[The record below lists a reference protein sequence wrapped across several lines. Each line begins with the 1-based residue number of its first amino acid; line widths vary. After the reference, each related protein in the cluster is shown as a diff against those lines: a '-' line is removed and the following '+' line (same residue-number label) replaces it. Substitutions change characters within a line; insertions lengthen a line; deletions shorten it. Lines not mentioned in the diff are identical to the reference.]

1 MLPPSNHQAYH
12 APAAALLE
20 ALGEHK
26 YPEALPLCQQ
36 QLEQCLTAEALI
48 HLHIAVQGLNW
59 PGLAARIRHLGW
71 LCFPTRFL
79 ACTEPE
85 LEAEREAPDWLL
97 NWLSPPKR
105 PQVSLCMIVRNA
117 EDTLLAS
124 LQSAESLADEM
135 ILIDTGSIDQTP
147 VLAQTFSAKVRLSEI
162 PWSNDFAAAR
172 NVSLQAA
179 EGDWVLVLD
188 ADEILLPQSMLF
200 LKAFFGYAPL
210 GLNLFIIRQHQ
221 LSDTPGHNHWAQL
234 GRVFAR
240 RSDLAF
246 HGPLHEQLCCHTS
259 PWYLHPV
266 YLPEVIVEHSGQL
279 DLMRQKHQK
288 HNRNP
293 LLDQALQKAEYNTPY
308 FWFQKGHV
316 LLYQTMPPALAEAR
330 IWLEKAL
337 EATAQAQG
345 KLPASPTWLG
355 APLGLNLYYLLE
367 CLFWQRAIPAMVEMG
382 HRYPDFFLLAES
394 RALGGWSRIKNGHL
408 NEGYRLLNG
417 FFEPGL
423 PAVHSHLMRYTALAQ
438 EALLDYYLSQREGWL
453 ALCSLQALQKIQPHP
468 GQAWIRTRLLEIL
481 GCSEE
486 QLGPTLSQRWAETMP
501 ETQPEQWF
509 KYAFVALS
517 LFPQREFLPLIL
529 AQLQARGYLG
539 LASHLAQAACQYW
552 QDPSFSSQIKETHS
566 PWTGEVSLTEL
577 PGQWRWYQLLQ
588 QPAGAIRSAG
598 HRQDRV

>member
-1 MLPPSNHQAYH
+1 
-12 APAAALLE
+12 
-20 ALGEHK
+20 
-26 YPEALPLCQQ
+26 
-36 QLEQCLTAEALI
+36 
-48 HLHIAVQGLNW
+48 
-59 PGLAARIRHLGW
+59 
-71 LCFPTRFL
+71 
-79 ACTEPE
+79 
-85 LEAEREAPDWLL
+85 
-97 NWLSPPKR
+97 
-105 PQVSLCMIVRNA
+105 MIVRNA

-124 LQSAESLADEM
+124 LRSAESLANEM

-147 VLAQTFSAKVRLSEI
+147 VLAQTFSPKVRLSKI
-162 PWSNDFAAAR
+162 PWPDDFAAAR

-179 EGDWVLVLD
+179 QGDWVLVLD
-188 ADEILLPQSMLF
+188 ADEILLPQSMVF

-210 GLNLFIIRQHQ
+210 GLNLFIIRQQQ

-234 GRVFAR
+234 GRIFAR

-246 HGPLHEQLCCHTS
+246 HGPLHEQLCCNTS

-288 HNRNP
+288 QNRNV

-316 LLYQTMPPALAEAR
+316 LLYQTQPPALAEAR

-337 EATAQAQG
+337 EVTAQAQG

-367 CLFWQRAIPAMVEMG
+367 CLFWQKSLPAMAQMG
-382 HRYPDFFLLAES
+382 QNYSDFFSLVES
-394 RALGGWSRIKNGHL
+394 RALGGWGMIKTGHL
-408 NEGYRLLNG
+408 NEGYRLLNS

-423 PAVHSHLMRYTALAQ
+423 PAVHSHLIRYTGLAQ
-438 EALLDYYLSQREGWL
+438 EALLDYYLAQREGWL
-453 ALCSLQALQKIQPHP
+453 ALCSLQALEHIQPHP
-468 GQAWIRTRLLEIL
+468 GQAWIRKRLLEIL
-481 GCSEE
+481 GSSEE
-486 QLGPTLSQRWAETMP
+486 QLGPSLLQRWAETRA

-517 LFPQREFLPLIL
+517 LFPQREHLPLIL

-539 LASHLAQAACQYW
+539 LAKQLAQAACQYW
-552 QDPSFSSQIKETHS
+552 QDPCFSSLGQSSSDLWQTEA
-566 PWTGEVSLTEL
+566 SLTEL

-588 QPAGAIRSAG
+588 HPGAIHSAA
-598 HRQDRV
+598 HRPDRV

>member
-1 MLPPSNHQAYH
+1 MLPPTDHSAYH
-12 APAAALLE
+12 GPTVGLLAALRAGNYLR
-20 ALGEHK
+20 ALS
-26 YPEALPLCQQ
+26 LCQQ

-79 ACTEPE
+79 ACTEPDLAPE
-85 LEAEREAPDWLL
+85 TEAPDWLL

-105 PQVSLCMIVRNA
+105 PQVSLCMIVRDA

-124 LQSAESLADEM
+124 LQSTESLSDEM
-135 ILIDTGSIDQTP
+135 ILIDTGSIDQTCA
-147 VLAQTFSAKVRLSEI
+147 LAQSFSPKVRLSQI
-162 PWSNDFAAAR
+162 PWPDDFAAAR
-172 NVSLQAA
+172 NVSLAA
-179 EGDWVLVLD
+179 AQGDWVLVLD
-188 ADEILLPQSMLF
+188 ADEILLPQSQLF

-221 LSDTPGHNHWAQL
+221 MGNRPGHNHWAQL

-240 RSDLAF
+240 RRDLAF
-246 HGPLHEQLCCHTS
+246 HGPLHEQLCCSTL
-259 PWYLHPV
+259 PGYLHPV
-266 YLPEVIVEHSGQL
+266 YLLEVIVEHSGQL
-279 DLMRQKHQK
+279 DFMRQKHQK
-288 HNRNP
+288 QNRNV

-316 LLYQTMPPALAEAR
+316 LLYQTQPPALDEAR

-367 CLFWQRAIPAMVEMG
+367 CLFWQRSLPAMVHVG
-382 HRYPDFFLLAES
+382 QSYADFFALAES
-394 RALGGWSRIKNGHL
+394 RALGGWSMIKSGHL

-423 PAVHSHLMRYTALAQ
+423 PAVHSHLMRYAGLVQ
-438 EALLDYYLSQREGWL
+438 EALLDYYLTQREGWL
-453 ALCSLQALQKIQPHP
+453 ALCSLQALQQSHPHP
-468 GQAWIRTRLLEIL
+468 GQAWIRKRLLEIL

-486 QLGPTLSQRWAETMP
+486 QLGPSFLQLWTNTKP

-517 LFPQREFLPLIL
+517 LFPQREQLPLIL

-539 LASHLAQAACQYW
+539 LASHLTMSACLYW
-552 QDPSFSSQIKETHS
+552 QDSSFSNQMDKTKSLWSGGETAM
-566 PWTGEVSLTEL
+566 TEL

-588 QPAGAIRSAG
+588 HPGAIHSAG